1 MQVVILE
8 RNKLV
13 GRKVARLF
21 MATGASVVTV
31 EDPAGVAAHL
41 GGAQVL
47 CADTFDGDLVAEQ
60 TRARPGLQGV
70 LWTAEP
76 LRRSLRYLVE
86 TATIDSRD
94 ATRGGVNRP
103 ALPGQSPVGGKS
115 PLPINHVLGRRDFES
130 PPRAW
135 EVTMLAR
142 RLAGVPAPSLGAYL
156 DWGYTALDLEVRTT
170 ADRDAA
176 AAKIQDFVGVLAV
189 PRRVAEMFAE
199 LGHELIM
206 NAMYDAPVD
215 AHGRPKYAADRKA
228 EIVLAEHERPGVRL
242 ATDGSRL
249 ALQIRD
255 PFGRL
260 ERRHVFDGLARG
272 LAGGELDRS
281 GGGAGLG
288 MMVCHNASTAMFF
301 DVVPN
306 QKTEVTAVFE
316 LDLNLREFRTSAKS
330 LHFWRH

>member
-1 MQVVILE
+1 MGRPWEGEVDSGAHVMQVVILE

-21 MATGASVVTV
+21 MATGASAVTI
-31 EDPAGVAAHL
+31 EDPAALPAVLEGSD
-41 GGAQVL
+41 VL
-47 CADTFDGDLVAEQ
+47 CADTFDGDLVAEHVRG
-60 TRARPGLQGV
+60 RAGLRGI

-76 LRRSLRYLVE
+76 LRRSLRYLAE
-86 TATIDSRD
+86 TRAID
-94 ATRGGVNRP
+94 
-103 ALPGQSPVGGKS
+103 
-115 PLPINHVLGRRDFES
+115 HVFGRRDFES

-135 EVTMLAR
+135 EVTMIAR
-142 RLAGVPAPSLGAYL
+142 RLQGVPAPALGAYL
-156 DWGYTALDLEVRTT
+156 DWGFTAVDIDVRST

-176 AAKIQDFVGVLAV
+176 AARIQDFIGALQV
-189 PRRVAEMFAE
+189 PKRIAEMFAE

-206 NAMYDAPVD
+206 NAMYDAPID
-215 AHGRPKYAADRKA
+215 AFGRPKYAADRRA
-228 EIVLAEHERPGVRL
+228 EIALAAHERPVVRI
-242 ATDGSRL
+242 ATDGTRL
-249 ALQIRD
+249 ALQVRD

-272 LAGGELDRS
+272 LAGGEMDQS
-281 GGGAGLG
+281 HGGAGLG

-306 QKTEVTAVFE
+306 RHTEVTALFE
-316 LDLNLREFRTSAKS
+316 LDMNLREFRTQAKS

>member
-21 MATGASVVTV
+21 LAAGATAITTEEPGEV
-31 EDPAGVAAHL
+31 AGVL
-41 GGAQVL
+41 DGADVL

-60 TRARPGLQGV
+60 VRARPGLRGV

-86 TATIDSRD
+86 TKAID
-94 ATRGGVNRP
+94 
-103 ALPGQSPVGGKS
+103 
-115 PLPINHVLGRRDFES
+115 HVLGRKDFES
-130 PPRAW
+130 PPRTW
-135 EVTMLAR
+135 EVLMLAR
-142 RLAGVPAPSLGAYL
+142 RLAGAPTPPLAGYL
-156 DWGYTALDLEVRTT
+156 DWGFAAVDIPVRHT

-176 AAKIQDFVGVLAV
+176 ATIIQDFVAQLQV
-189 PRRVAEMFAE
+189 PKRVGEMFAE

-206 NAMYDAPVD
+206 NAMYDAPID
-215 AHGRPKYAADRKA
+215 AYGRAKYAADRKA
-228 EIVLAEHERPGVRL
+228 EVSLAEHERPAMRI

-272 LAGGELDRS
+272 LAGGEMDTS
-281 GGGAGLG
+281 HGGAGLG
-288 MMVCHNASTAMFF
+288 MLVCHNASSAMFF
-301 DVVPN
+301 DVLAN
-306 QKTEVTAVFE
+306 RQTEVTALFE
-316 LDLNLREFRTSAKS
+316 IDMNLREFRTQAKS

>member
-13 GRKVARLF
+13 GRKLVRLF
-21 MATGASVVTV
+21 LATGASAVTL
-31 EDPAGVAAHL
+31 EEPAALGAAID
-41 GGAQVL
+41 GADVL
-47 CADTFDGDLVAEQ
+47 CADAFDGDAVAEQ
-60 TRARPGLQGV
+60 LRVRPGLRGV

-86 TATIDSRD
+86 CA
-94 ATRGGVNRP
+94 G
-103 ALPGQSPVGGKS
+103 
-115 PLPINHVLGRRDFES
+115 INHVLARRDFES

-135 EVTMLAR
+135 EVVMLAR
-142 RLAGVPAPSLGAYL
+142 RLAGAAAPALGAYL
-156 DWGYTALDLEVRTT
+156 DWGFSAIDLDVRAT

-176 AAKIQDFVGVLAV
+176 IGRIQEFIAALGV

-215 AHGRPKYAADRKA
+215 AFGRPRYAADRKA
-228 EIVLAEHERPGVRL
+228 DIVLADHERPALRL
-242 ATDGSRL
+242 ATDGTRL
-249 ALQIRD
+249 ALQVRD

-260 ERRHVFDGLARG
+260 ERRHVVDGLARG

-281 GGGAGLG
+281 HGGAGLG
-288 MMVCHNASTAMFF
+288 MLVCHNASTALWF
-301 DVVPN
+301 DVVAG
-306 QKTEVTAVFE
+306 QRTEVTAVLE
-316 LDLNLREFRTSAKS
+316 LDVNLRELRTSAKS
-330 LHFWRH
+330 LHFWRP

>member
-1 MQVVILE
+1 MHVVILE

-13 GRKVARLF
+13 GRRVARLF
-21 MATGASVVTV
+21 VAAGATAETI
-31 EDPAGVAAHL
+31 EDPAAVAEA
-41 GGAQVL
+41 AVRADVL
-47 CADTFDGDLVAEQ
+47 CADAFDGDVIADQ
-60 TRARPGLQGV
+60 IRGRDGLRGV

-86 TATIDSRD
+86 SS
-94 ATRGGVNRP
+94 G
-103 ALPGQSPVGGKS
+103 
-115 PLPINHVLGRRDFES
+115 INHVLGRRDFDS

-142 RLAGVPAPSLGAYL
+142 RLAGAAAPPLGAYL
-156 DWGYTALDLEVRTT
+156 DWGFTQAELEIRET

-176 AAKIQDFVGVLAV
+176 SERIQDFVASLGV
-189 PRRVAEMFAE
+189 PRRIAEMFAE

-215 AHGRPKYAADRKA
+215 AFGRAKYAADRKA
-228 EIVLAEHERPGVRL
+228 EIVLADHERPAMRI
-242 ATDGSRL
+242 ATDGTRL
-249 ALQIRD
+249 VLQIRD

-260 ERRHVFDGLARG
+260 ERRHVVDGLSRG

-281 GGGAGLG
+281 HGGAGLG
-288 MMVCHNASTAMFF
+288 MLVCHNSSSALFF
-301 DVVPN
+301 DVVAN
-306 QKTEVTAVFE
+306 RQTEVTALFE
-316 LDLNLREFRTSAKS
+316 LDVNLRELRTSAKS

>member
-21 MATGASVVTV
+21 MATGASAVTV
-31 EDPAGVAAHL
+31 EDPAGIPASLDGV
-41 GGAQVL
+41 QVL

-60 TRARPGLQGV
+60 VRARPGLRGV

-86 TATIDSRD
+86 TTSIEPRD
-94 ATRGGVNRP
+94 ATRGGVNGP
-103 ALPGQSPVGGKS
+103 ALPGQSPIDGRS
-115 PLPINHVLGRRDFES
+115 PLSIDHVLGRRDFES
-130 PPRAW
+130 PPAAW
-135 EVTMLAR
+135 EITMLAR
-142 RLAGVPAPSLGAYL
+142 RLAGVPAPPIGAYL
-156 DWGYTALDLEVRTT
+156 AWGFAALDLDVRTT

-176 AAKIQDFVGVLAV
+176 AARIQDFVGALQV

-199 LGHELIM
+199 LGHELLM

-215 AHGRPKYAADRKA
+215 GYGRPRYAGKRKA
-228 EIVLAEHERPGVRL
+228 DIVLAEHERPAVRI
-242 ATDGSRL
+242 ATDGTRL

-260 ERRHVFDGLARG
+260 ERHHVFDGLARG
-272 LAGGELDRS
+272 LAGGEQDRS
-281 GGGAGLG
+281 HGGAGLG
-288 MMVCHNASTAMFF
+288 MMVCHNASTALFF
-301 DVVPN
+301 DVVPDR
-306 QKTEVTAVFE
+306 QTEVTALFE
-316 LDLNLREFRTSAKS
+316 LDMNLREFRTQAKS
-330 LHFWRH
+330 LHFWRS

>member
-13 GRKVARLF
+13 GRKVARWF
-21 MATGASVVTV
+21 TATGATTTTI
-31 EDPAGVAAHL
+31 EDPTALPAAL
-41 GGAQVL
+41 AAADVV
-47 CADTFDGDLVAEQ
+47 CADTFDGDVVADSV
-60 TRARPGLQGV
+60 RARPGLRGV

-86 TATIDSRD
+86 TAAID
-94 ATRGGVNRP
+94 
-103 ALPGQSPVGGKS
+103 
-115 PLPINHVLGRRDFES
+115 HVLARRDFES

-135 EVTMLAR
+135 EVTMIAR
-142 RLAGVPAPSLGAYL
+142 RLQGVPAPPLGAYL
-156 DWGYTALDLEVRTT
+156 DWGFTALDLDVRAT

-176 AAKIQDFVGVLAV
+176 GAAIQDFVAALAV

-206 NAMYDAPVD
+206 NAMYDAPID
-215 AHGRPKYAADRKA
+215 AFGRVKYAGDRKA
-228 EIVLAEHERPGVRL
+228 EIVLADHERPVVRI
-242 ATDGSRL
+242 ATDGTRL

-272 LAGGELDRS
+272 LAGSGAEMDRTR
-281 GGGAGLG
+281 GGAGLG
-288 MMVCHNASTAMFF
+288 MMVCHNASSALFF

-306 QKTEVTAVFE
+306 RHTEVTALLE
-316 LDLNLREFRTSAKS
+316 LDLNLREFRTQARS